1 MFPSD
6 FFKTPNLDWWIF
18 NDNDIYGL
26 FYDFVDINHNEHIQ
40 DNCN

>member
-26 FYDFVDINHNEHIQ
+26 FYDFVTNNPLIRNP
-40 DNCN
+40 